1 MEMILL
7 KIFTIIS
14 CLLLTLVLFNKEN
27 IMADGLRGLWE
38 SIKSR
43 LPDMQSLYQ
52 RRSNEKEVP
61 AKITQEVPGLSQLVL
76 DAARKRGGINL
87 EGENALSNLN
97 VLKNLFG
104 QLESGGDLEASH
116 PGKGRAQGKYQWKT
130 RNPEGQASF
139 RTALNRAS
147 NYYTNNN
154 LSIPS
159 WIQEAKKHNNPT
171 RLNEEQQDS
180 LFLADIFERKY
191 SDKKINKFLQTGNRD
206 VLKDL
211 WLNQWHTR
219 PTDKIRKYADS
230 ILYPEAQMW
239 EPMTMAAL
247 QDDTMALSNK
257 GGMVYKNYHKYK
269 PRAI

>member
-1 MEMILL
+1 
-7 KIFTIIS
+7 
-14 CLLLTLVLFNKEN
+14 
-27 IMADGLRGLWE
+27 MADGLRGLWE
-38 SIKSR
+38 NIKSR
-43 LPDMQSLYQ
+43 VQG
-52 RRSNEKEVP
+52 RSNEEEVP
-61 AKITQEVPGLSQLVL
+61 AEKTQEGSVLSQLVL
-76 DAARKRGGINL
+76 DAAVKRGEVDL
-87 EGENALSNLN
+87 KGENALSNLN

-104 QLESGGDLEASH
+104 QLESGGDLEATNPSSA
-116 PGKGRAQGKYQWKT
+116 KGKYQWKT
-130 RNPEGQASF
+130 INPKGQASF

-180 LFLADIFERKY
+180 LFLADIFERRH

-230 ILYPEAQMW
+230 ILYPEEQIFQ
-239 EPMTMAAL
+239 PMTMAAL